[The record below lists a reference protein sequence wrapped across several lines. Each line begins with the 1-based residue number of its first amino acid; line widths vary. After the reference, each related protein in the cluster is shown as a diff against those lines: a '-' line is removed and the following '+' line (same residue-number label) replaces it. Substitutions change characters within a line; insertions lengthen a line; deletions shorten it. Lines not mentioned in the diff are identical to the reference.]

1 MFRVRAIQVEHG
13 DSLLVS
19 YGMDEQLYHLLVDGG
34 PSGSLLTLMSVLKSE
49 CVRGRLRL
57 EALVV
62 THYDLDHIQG
72 VIELLEDMPD
82 WLDIGEVWFNGHH
95 HLIPSDILGPREGDT
110 LTKVI
115 RSHGLS
121 WNASFRNQQNGHNDA
136 AIVQSSNA
144 VSLRGGLEVRILS
157 PDQDGLT
164 ALARHWTDP
173 AIPPS
178 DSESAP
184 RDLLGR
190 SEAWP
195 PKRFSLNGS
204 ATFVS
209 DTSVPNRSSIALLL
223 TFDKKRVLLAADA
236 FSDVIKRGLAMCL
249 PGKESIDLLKVSHHG
264 SKGNTDKS
272 LLDML
277 GCRKFLI
284 STSGKIHK
292 HPDHALIER
301 LVARHDSP
309 EIFFNYSQDWPGNWQ
324 FRPANWPDFNT
335 RYPKGGERFVDV
347 LL

>member
-19 YGMDEQLYHLLVDGG
+19 YGMDEQPYHLLVDGG
-34 PSGSLLTLMSVLKSE
+34 PSGSLPTLMSVLKS
-49 CVRGRLRL
+49 VRVGGRLRL

-72 VIELLEDMPD
+72 VIELLADIPD

-95 HLIPSDILGPREGDT
+95 HLRPLDILGPREGDT
-110 LTKVI
+110 LTKLI
-115 RSHGLS
+115 RNRGLS
-121 WNASFRNQQNGHNDA
+121 WNASFRNQKHGQNDA
-136 AIVQSSNA
+136 AILQSSKA
-144 VSLRGGLEVRILS
+144 VSLPGGLEVRVLS
-157 PDQDGLT
+157 PDQAGLT
-164 ALARHWTDP
+164 ALARHWTNP
-173 AIPPS
+173 VLPPP

-184 RDLLGR
+184 GDLLGR
-190 SEAWP
+190 SETWP

-236 FSDVIKRGLAMCL
+236 FSDVIKSGLASL
-249 PGKESIDLLKVSHHG
+249 PDKESIDLLKVSHHG

-277 GCRKFLI
+277 GCRRFLI

-301 LVARHDSP
+301 LVARHDTP

-324 FRPANWPDFNT
+324 IRPANWPHFYT